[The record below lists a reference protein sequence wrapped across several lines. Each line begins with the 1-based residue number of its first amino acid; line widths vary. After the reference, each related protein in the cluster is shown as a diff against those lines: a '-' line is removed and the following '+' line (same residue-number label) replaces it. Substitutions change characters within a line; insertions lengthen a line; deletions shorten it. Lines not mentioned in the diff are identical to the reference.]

1 MFYKMI
7 MKKSVLFILIYFVS
21 LSIYAQDIYKITYQS
36 FWNNQISNQ
45 DPIIVIA
52 DRNQSVVLKQSVL
65 DDHSKFPYEHS
76 YFDNASKSVIKK
88 AFFSKDKSVSTLDTQ
103 LWELHQLDPQTETKM
118 INNLAAK
125 KVTTSINSNSIE
137 LWYNDDFLIHASPN
151 DVGINLGLVLE
162 YRRNGSSGLV
172 ATKIEKL
179 NTWPSNLKF
188 PLSNS
193 TVDKL
198 TYNDLLWKS
207 KFIQIPI
214 FQNDQICFQPG
225 SSSDS
230 ILRFAEGTVILKK
243 VKIPSVPVNS
253 QAFIELIEKSNGDA
267 YDRTGSVFL
276 IADDQKQTFLDGMQ
290 NGMKSLPSY
299 DAGDGKSYL
308 GMIRTKEFSPIYELM
323 RFFTPFGVSHFNNRL
338 ELKGKTWQDSA
349 MYRQDITEFLNVMSR
364 KEVYIGVY
372 IGNYD
377 KGGHLVSLE
386 LTIHPGNSN
395 YARNT
400 SSISLFN
407 TTNVMEMGGQ
417 TYATLFGQDKGLEFE
432 FDLEQDIKNARL
444 RYITTGHGGWGNGD
458 EFVPKVNSIFVD
470 DELVFKFTPWRVDCG
485 SYRLYNPVSGNFA
498 SGLSSSDLS
507 RSNWCPG
514 TITYPNYI
522 DLGDLKAGKHK
533 VKIHIPQGPSEGDS
547 FSFWNVSGALLFDT
561 NE

>member
-1 MFYKMI
+1 
-7 MKKSVLFILIYFVS
+7 MKKSVLFIFIYFVC

-65 DDHSKFPYEHS
+65 DDHSKYPYEHS
-76 YFDNASKSVIKK
+76 YFDNAFKSVIKK

-125 KVTTSINSNSIE
+125 KATTSINSNSIE

-188 PLSNS
+188 PLPNS

-253 QAFIELIEKSNGDA
+253 QVFIELIEKSNGDA

-299 DAGDGKSYL
+299 DAGDDKSYL

-349 MYRQDITEFLNVMSR
+349 MYRQDITEFLNVMSG

-533 VKIHIPQGPSEGDS
+533 VKVHIPQGPSEGDS

>member
-1 MFYKMI
+1 

>member
-7 MKKSVLFILIYFVS
+7 MKKSVLFIFIYFVC

>member
-1 MFYKMI
+1 MI